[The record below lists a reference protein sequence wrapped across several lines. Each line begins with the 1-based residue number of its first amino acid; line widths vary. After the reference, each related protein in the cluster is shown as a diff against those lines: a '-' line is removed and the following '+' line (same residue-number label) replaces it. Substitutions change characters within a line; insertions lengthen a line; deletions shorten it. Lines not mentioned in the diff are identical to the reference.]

1 MTFWQSIKN
10 GFNNGNIAKWTQV
23 AGQTAF
29 TIGATGALIHGMN
42 NSCNC
47 QNSIF
52 GGGCFGGNNMNMF
65 GGGFNMFGCGGGNW
79 FSPANPYVNP
89 MGIGFPNYQNQ
100 MNMLNV
106 QYGNQ
111 LAYNWGW
118 QKGME
123 ARLAAQQQQLAQLQ
137 QQSPQFLPKTN
148 NKYAGDISKDQST
161 ELGKSYDEKAKEMV
175 DEKGKAVSG
184 KSFDIVKG
192 GIKNIGEK
200 GSEERKEAFKQYKEA
215 VTELGKSYLAE
226 MDGTSGDGNGQVTQE
241 EFVEHSLRDLSSK
254 ATSDKKQTAKLQ
266 AQIAFNRIDQ
276 NGDGKLDYKEL
287 GAVFATLDGD
297 NNGDNKSN
305 FDGVITSEEFEENSK
320 GLYEFENT
328 KFEKLLR
335 KNYNDLYN
343 QKSDK

>member
-100 MNMLNV
+100 MDMLNV

-161 ELGKSYDEKAKEMV
+161 ELGKSYDR
-175 DEKGKAVSG
+175 
-184 KSFDIVKG
+184 
-192 GIKNIGEK
+192 
-200 GSEERKEAFKQYKEA
+200 SEERRVGKECRSRWSPY
-215 VTELGKSYLAE
+215 
-226 MDGTSGDGNGQVTQE
+226 
-241 EFVEHSLRDLSSK
+241 H
-254 ATSDKKQTAKLQ
+254 
-266 AQIAFNRIDQ
+266 
-276 NGDGKLDYKEL
+276 
-287 GAVFATLDGD
+287 
-297 NNGDNKSN
+297 
-305 FDGVITSEEFEENSK
+305 
-320 GLYEFENT
+320 
-328 KFEKLLR
+328 
-335 KNYNDLYN
+335 
-343 QKSDK
+343 

>member
-23 AGQTAF
+23 AGQTTFA
-29 TIGATGALIHGMN
+29 IGATGALIHGMN
-42 NSCNC
+42 N
-47 QNSIF
+47 NSIF

-100 MNMLNV
+100 MDMLNV

-111 LAYNWGW
+111 LAFNWGW

-123 ARLAAQQQQLAQLQ
+123 AKLAAQQQQLAQLQ
-137 QQSPQFLPKTN
+137 QQSPQFLQKTS

-200 GSEERKEAFKQYKEA
+200 GSEERKEALKQYKEA

-241 EFVEHSLRDLSSK
+241 EFVEHSLRDLSSE
-254 ATSDKKQTAKLQ
+254 ATSDKKQTAKLL

-276 NGDGKLDYKEL
+276 NGDGKIDYKEL
-287 GAVFATLDGD
+287 GAVFATLDRD
-297 NNGDNKSN
+297 SQDKQ
-305 FDGVITSEEFEENSK
+305 DGVITSEEFEKNSE
-320 GLYEFENT
+320 GLHEAKNT
-328 KFEKLLR
+328 NFEKLLR
-335 KNYNDLYN
+335 ENYNNLYN

>member
-1 MTFWQSIKN
+1 MTFWQRIKN

-23 AGQTAF
+23 AGQTTFA
-29 TIGATGALIHGMN
+29 IGATGALIHGMN

-47 QNSIF
+47 QDSIF
-52 GGGCFGGNNMNMF
+52 GGNCFGGYNMNMF
-65 GGGFNMFGCGGGNW
+65 GGGFNMFGCGGGR

-100 MNMLNV
+100 MDMLNV
-106 QYGNQ
+106 QYSNQ

-161 ELGKSYDEKAKEMV
+161 ELGKSYDAKAKEMV
-175 DEKGKAVSG
+175 DKDGKAVSG

-200 GSEERKEAFKQYKEA
+200 GSEERKEALKQYKEA

-241 EFVEHSLRDLSSK
+241 EFVEHSLRDLSSE
-254 ATSDKKQTAKLQ
+254 ATSDKKQTAKLL

-287 GAVFATLDGD
+287 GAVFATLDS
-297 NNGDNKSN
+297 DNKER
-305 FDGVITSEEFEENSK
+305 DGVITSEEFEKNSE
-320 GLYEFENT
+320 GLHEPSNT
-328 KFEKLLR
+328 NFEKLLR
-335 KNYNDLYN
+335 KNYNDLYK

>member
-100 MNMLNV
+100 MDMLNV

-200 GSEERKEAFKQYKEA
+200 GSEERKEALKQYKEA

-241 EFVEHSLRDLSSK
+241 EFVEHSLRDLSSE
-254 ATSDKKQTAKLQ
+254 ATSDKKQTAKLL

-287 GAVFATLDGD
+287 GAVFATLDSDSKG
-297 NNGDNKSN
+297 KL
-305 FDGVITSEEFEENSK
+305 DGVITSEEFEKNSE
-320 GLYEFENT
+320 GLHESSNT
-328 KFEKLLR
+328 NFEKLLR
-335 KNYNDLYN
+335 KNYNDLYK

>member
-1 MTFWQSIKN
+1 MTFWQRIKN

-23 AGQTAF
+23 AGQTTFA
-29 TIGATGALIHGMN
+29 IGATGALIHGMN

-52 GGGCFGGNNMNMF
+52 C
-65 GGGFNMFGCGGGNW
+65 GGFNMFGCGGGNW
-79 FSPANPYVNP
+79 FSPTNPYVNP
-89 MGIGFPNYQNQ
+89 MGVGLPNYQNQ
-100 MNMLNV
+100 MDMLNV

-161 ELGKSYDEKAKEMV
+161 ELGKSYDEKVKEMV

-200 GSEERKEAFKQYKEA
+200 GSEERKEALKQYKEA

-241 EFVEHSLRDLSSK
+241 EFVEHSLRDLSSE

-287 GAVFATLDGD
+287 GAVFATLDS
-297 NNGDNKSN
+297 DNKER
-305 FDGVITSEEFEENSK
+305 DGVITSEEFEKNSE
-320 GLYEFENT
+320 GLHEPSNT
-328 KFEKLLR
+328 NFEKLLR
-335 KNYNDLYN
+335 KNYNDLYK